1 MGPSRYTQC
10 RAVIW
15 ILNNRRFLF
24 KTFFNTRQLS
34 VSFFFEKK
42 KYQNWRIGW
51 FQLFPKHQRTS
62 DFHYELTKNP
72 WWLESQSF
80 WNLRTKVLYKFRF
93 FEFYSPPLGKWVYIQ
108 ADNPKVSEADSNDH
122 TTLWKFFQLWAIIR
136 NRNWPQNVIRVILK
150 TYFLGTTQVK
160 GPYTRPLAANWG
172 HTPQV
177 DFSTALLLGC
187 LPYTYL
193 SF

>member
-1 MGPSRYTQC
+1 
-10 RAVIW
+10 
-15 ILNNRRFLF
+15 
-24 KTFFNTRQLS
+24 
-34 VSFFFEKK
+34 
-42 KYQNWRIGW
+42 
-51 FQLFPKHQRTS
+51 
-62 DFHYELTKNP
+62 
-72 WWLESQSF
+72 
-80 WNLRTKVLYKFRF
+80 
-93 FEFYSPPLGKWVYIQ
+93 LGKWVYIQ